1 MITGPVPRYRSVVV
15 TRVNPPALAAPSGFS
30 HAVRAAGNVVYLAG
44 QTGMNSRGKIVNGG
58 LVEQFKQALSNL
70 VTALRAAGGRP
81 DQLVKVTI
89 YIVDVPAYKA
99 ASRDLGK
106 IWQKIVG
113 REYPAMSA
121 VGVARLWD
129 DEALVEIEGFAVLD

>member
-1 MITGPVPRYRSVVV
+1 VITGPVPRYRSIVV
-15 TRVNPPALAAPSGFS
+15 TRINPPALATPSGFS

-44 QTGMNSRGKIVNGG
+44 QTGMDKRGKIVTGG
-58 LVEQFKQALSNL
+58 LVAQFERALSNL

-81 DQLVKVTI
+81 DQIVKVTI
-89 YIVDVPAYKA
+89 YIVDVPAYRA
-99 ASRDLGK
+99 ASREIGK
-106 IWQKIVG
+106 AWQKIVG
-113 REYPAMSA
+113 RDYPAMSA